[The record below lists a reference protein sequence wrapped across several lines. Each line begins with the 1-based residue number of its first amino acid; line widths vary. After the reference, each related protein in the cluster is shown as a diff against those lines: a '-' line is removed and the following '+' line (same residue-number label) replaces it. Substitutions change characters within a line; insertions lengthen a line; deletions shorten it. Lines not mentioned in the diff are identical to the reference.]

1 MAIGL
6 IGKKSGMTRIFNE
19 EGESVPVTV
28 IEAEPNRVTQVKS
41 LDSDGYAAIQVTTGE
56 RRRSRVTKAMAG
68 HFAKAH
74 AGSGRGLWEFRVDE
88 VGEVELGGELSVE
101 QFEAG
106 QIVDV
111 QGT

>member
-19 EGESVPVTV
+19 EGVSVPVTV

-41 LDSDGYAAIQVTTGE
+41 LENDGYVAIQVTTGE

-68 HFAKAH
+68 HFAKAKILELIASTNKPSKADAAKH
-74 AGSGRGLWEFRVDE
+74 ARIREEISP
-88 VGEVELGGELSVE
+88 
-101 QFEAG
+101 
-106 QIVDV
+106 
-111 QGT
+111 

>member
-68 HFAKAH
+68 HFAKGERRQRARSL
-74 AGSGRGLWEFRVDE
+74 GVSRRRSWRG
-88 VGEVELGGELSVE
+88 
-101 QFEAG
+101 
-106 QIVDV
+106 
-111 QGT
+111 